1 MAMSFLELV
10 RVNVEVLYIF
20 QSLPLIR
27 RDDLRTMQKTTVT
40 DILVE
45 NEICFFT
52 CFYRSPSQDHNDFGN
67 FCSELN
73 TNINNN

>member
-1 MAMSFLELV
+1 
-10 RVNVEVLYIF
+10 
-20 QSLPLIR
+20 
-27 RDDLRTMQKTTVT
+27 MQKTTVT

-73 TNINNN
+73 TNINNNQLACSILIGDFNANGFKMV